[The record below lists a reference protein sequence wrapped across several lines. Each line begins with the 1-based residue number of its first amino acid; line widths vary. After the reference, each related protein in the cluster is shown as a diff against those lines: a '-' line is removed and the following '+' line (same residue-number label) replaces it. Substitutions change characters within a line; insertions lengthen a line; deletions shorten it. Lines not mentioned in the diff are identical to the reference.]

1 MSLWLREVTQ
11 MAGAAV
17 AVLGLALIVLAYLGP
32 LVAVGAAL
40 VGLGAGALAFG
51 YVGIVGPERTAPPIE
66 DLDLLMART
75 RQPDPDLR
83 G

>member
-1 MSLWLREVTQ
+1 MSLWHREITQ
-11 MAGAAV
+11 MVGAAV

-32 LVAVGAAL
+32 LVATGAAL
-40 VGLGAGALAFG
+40 VGLGLAGLAFG
-51 YVGIVGPERTAPPIE
+51 YVGLVGPDRSAPPA
-66 DLDLLMART
+66 DALDLLMART